1 MKATYYEPWA
11 TNEERLR
18 HKPSLVSDADWR
30 WLVQF
35 WSSEKAQVRFNIKYF
50 FLMIIYLLLYILHLY
65 LYLIQDIS
73 KRNKKNRAKQ
83 KINHTSGSKSFA
95 QLHYEQVSTSI
106 LIIILFIM
114 NLLHT
119 YFTLYLCIGTI
130 ERGWYTYTT
139 Q

>member
-1 MKATYYEPWA
+1 MKASYYKPWA

-18 HKPSLVSDADWR
+18 HKPQLVSDADWR

-35 WSSEKAQVRFNIKYF
+35 WSSEEAQVRFNIKYF
-50 FLMIIYLLLYILHLY
+50 FLMIINLLLFTLHLY
-65 LYLIQDIS
+65 LCLIQAIS

-95 QLHYEQVSTSI
+95 QLRYEQVSTSF
-106 LIIILFIM
+106 LIILLFIM

-119 YFTLYLCIGTI
+119 YFTLYM
-130 ERGWYTYTT
+130 
-139 Q
+139 